1 MGRNNRV
8 DAQDDDDDYDD
19 VFERKNKDLL
29 NSLNIKLKLNYF
41 PNDQTKHID
50 YVIYYED
57 KPNIKNKEEK
67 KEMREKI
74 KKLIENEGFDIH
86 QIEWKSNKQ
95 ENSKSIYLL
104 LNCSLER
111 LMQEAERMHL
121 EIPLKDVSQSLKKK
135 LFN

>member
-50 YVIYYED
+50 YVIYYT
-57 KPNIKNKEEK
+57 EK
-67 KEMREKI
+67 VADEKI
-74 KKLIENEGFDIH
+74 KNDKKFKKRKALRFNFLDQLKTQEGFEIDRIV
-86 QIEWKSNKQ
+86 KQ
-95 ENSKSIYLL
+95 NSETDTDNYLL

-111 LMQEAERMHL
+111 Y
-121 EIPLKDVSQSLKKK
+121 IY
-135 LFN
+135 

>member
-50 YVIYYED
+50 YVIYYTEKVPDEKMKND
-57 KPNIKNKEEK
+57 KKFK
-67 KEMREKI
+67 KRKALRFNFLDQL
-74 KKLIENEGFDIH
+74 KTQEGFEIDRIVK
-86 QIEWKSNKQ
+86 QNGKSDTDN
-95 ENSKSIYLL
+95 YLL

-111 LMQEAERMHL
+111 Y
-121 EIPLKDVSQSLKKK
+121 ID
-135 LFN
+135 